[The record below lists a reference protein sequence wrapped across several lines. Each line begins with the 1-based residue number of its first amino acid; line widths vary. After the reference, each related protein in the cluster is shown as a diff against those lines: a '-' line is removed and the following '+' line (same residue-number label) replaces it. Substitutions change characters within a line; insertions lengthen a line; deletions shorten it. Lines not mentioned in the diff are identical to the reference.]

1 MKLLLCHPGASWAVA
16 DVHKGVADALERAGV
31 EVVQYALDGRISYW
45 QLWFKWLWKRN
56 KRQGVELPT
65 YSESDILFAAS
76 QDIVLKALHH
86 KVDWVLVIA
95 GTYVHPEGLAMLRRA
110 GIRLAVILTE
120 SPYSDIQEI
129 GITRLANVV
138 WTNERASV
146 PIFSQYGECH
156 YWQHAMDPERHGTE
170 ATGADDAV
178 PAHDVVFVGTGFE
191 ERIAALEA
199 VDWTGIDF
207 GLYGSWTLLGSR
219 HPLRKHLRAGVI
231 DNRATAALYRKAKIG
246 LNLHRTSVGWGRN
259 VEHIKLVAESMNP
272 RCYELAACGRFFVSD
287 YRAEVAEV
295 FGGLVP
301 TFSTPTELEALIR
314 RYLADDEARMNI
326 AERLPACVA
335 EHTFDNRITNLLAVL
350 NGERNM

>member
-1 MKLLLCHPGASWAVA
+1 MCIRVSASWAVA
-16 DVHKGVADALERAGV
+16 DVWRGAFDALTRAGV
-31 EVVQYALDGRISYW
+31 EVVQYALDGRIAYW
-45 QLWFKWLWKRN
+45 QLWFKWMWNRH
-56 KRQGVELPT
+56 KRQGVAIGD

-86 KVDWVLVIA
+86 RVDWVLVIA
-95 GTYVHPEGLAMLRRA
+95 GTYVHPEGLVMLRRA

-120 SPYSDIQEI
+120 SPYSDVQEI
-129 GITRLANVV
+129 GITRIANVV

-146 PIFSQYGECH
+146 PIFSQYGQCH
-156 YWQHAMDPERHGTE
+156 YWQHAMDPERHGVE
-170 ATGADDAV
+170 ATGADDTV

-191 ERIAALEA
+191 ERIQTLEA
-199 VDWTGIDF
+199 VNWDGIDF

-287 YRAEVAEV
+287 YRAEVSEV

-301 TFSTPTELEALIR
+301 TFETAAELEALLR
-314 RYLADDEARMNI
+314 HYLADDQARMSI
-326 AERLPACVA
+326 AAQLPGAVSP
-335 EHTFDNRITNLLAVL
+335 HTFDARISRLLEVL
-350 NGERNM
+350 SSKQ